1 MEKQKFLVVD
11 GNSIMNRAFYGIKLL
26 ATKDGL
32 FTNAIYG
39 FLNILY
45 MIQDKMNLDYIAVA
59 FDLRAPTFRHEMF
72 DDYKAHRKMMP
83 DELRVQMPIVKEVL
97 TAMNIPI
104 FEVAGFEA
112 DDILGTI
119 SKINDE
125 KKDMETYI
133 LTGDKDSFQLISNNT
148 TIIMPT
154 TKMGK
159 TEYTYYT
166 PKLLKE
172 KYNIDPIQVIDVKAL
187 MGDSSDNIP
196 GVPGIGEKTA
206 YSLITANNSINQIYE
221 NIDNINC
228 SESVRKKLIDNKDIA
243 FLSYDLAKI
252 DTNVDIEIDI
262 NNIKIKE
269 PNLAELKS
277 IFERLSFKKFLDR
290 YDEVADIVS
299 SDNADFYKEFEE
311 IKFIDIE
318 KKYNDFNDLVESN
331 KEMYVSYI
339 NNTKTTLDNMFV
351 ILIDEAI
358 CYIKLDENNREK
370 TVEFLSKVCTN
381 KINKI
386 GYDLKA
392 IYNLASQYN
401 INSFVNFNSDVK
413 LAYYLLNSSENN
425 FTMENILYKILNVT
439 MPVDVDEE
447 KETKK
452 VSQTSLFD
460 VLTEEV
466 NNEETF
472 KNELTEN
479 QKKYIYA
486 YVFAVKKLNKILIE
500 KVEKQGLHFI
510 YYDMELP
517 LSITLN
523 NIENN
528 GMFIDKEKL
537 ILFGEELNNML
548 QKLEKDIYIDAGEEF
563 NINSPM
569 QLSRVL
575 FEVLGIPTAKKNK
588 TGYSTDKETLESLS
602 SHHIVIDKI
611 LEYRKVIK
619 LKSTF
624 VDGMI
629 ECIQQDGRIRTT
641 FMQTVTSTGR
651 ISSIEPNLQNI
662 PVRTELG
669 AKIRECFIA
678 EPGNIIIDADYS
690 QIELRLLAHMSD
702 DQTMINAFINGDDIH
717 TITASQVFNVPLDE
731 VTSELRS
738 KAKAVNFGIV
748 YGISGFGLAK
758 NINSSRAE
766 ASEYIKNYLEK
777 YHSVKGF
784 MEKCIKDGTENGF
797 VKTMFGRIRTTDELK
812 ASNKNTIMFGERIAM
827 NAPIQGTA
835 ADIIKLAMNKLYNE
849 IKKEKLNAK
858 IIMQV
863 HDELIIEAPENE
875 KEKIIEIM
883 KNSMQNIIELKVP
896 LEVSINV
903 RKILE

>member
-45 MIQDKMNLDYIAVA
+45 MVQDKLDLDYIAVA

-72 DDYKAHRKMMP
+72 DEYKAHRKMMP
-83 DELRVQMPIVKEVL
+83 DELRVQMPIIKEIL

-104 FEVAGFEA
+104 YEVAGFEA

-119 SKINDE
+119 SKVNDE
-125 KKDMETYI
+125 KDIETYI

-154 TKMGK
+154 TKKGK
-159 TEYTYYT
+159 TEYTFYT
-166 PKLLKE
+166 PELLKE

-196 GVPGIGEKTA
+196 GIPGIGEKTA
-206 YSLITANNSINQIYE
+206 YSLITANNSIRQVYD

-228 SESVRKKLIDNKDIA
+228 TESVRKKLIDNKDVA

-252 DTNVDIEIDI
+252 DTNVDIRMDLD
-262 NNIKIKE
+262 NIKIKE
-269 PNLAELKS
+269 PNLPELKGL
-277 IFERLSFKKFLDR
+277 FERLSFKKFLDR
-290 YDEVADIVS
+290 YEETGDIVS
-299 SDNADFYKEFEE
+299 ADNTKFYNNFEE
-311 IKFIDIE
+311 MKFINIE
-318 KKYNDFNDLVESN
+318 EEYDTFSLLIESN
-331 KEMYVSYI
+331 KEMYVVYI
-339 NNTKTTLDNMFV
+339 NNTKTTLDNVFA
-351 ILIDEAI
+351 ILCNNTI
-358 CYIKLDENNREK
+358 CYMMINENNKEK
-370 TVEFLSKVCTN
+370 TAKFLNMVCIN

-392 IYNLASQYN
+392 IYNLSSQYN
-401 INSFVNFNSDVK
+401 IDTFVNFTSDVK

-425 FTMENILYKILNVT
+425 YTMENILYTTLKVT
-439 MPVDVDEE
+439 MPIDTGEE

-452 VSQTSLFD
+452 ASQTSLFD
-460 VLTEEV
+460 TFTEEV
-466 NNEETF
+466 NKEESS
-472 KNELTEN
+472 KKQLTEN

-486 YVFAVKKLNKILIE
+486 YVFATKKLNNFLEERIKQ
-500 KVEKQGLHFI
+500 QGLKFI

-523 NIENN
+523 NIEKN
-528 GMFIDKEKL
+528 GMLIDKEKL
-537 ILFGEELNNML
+537 MSFGEELSKML
-548 QKLEKDIYIDAGEEF
+548 EKLEKEIYIDAGEEF
-563 NINSPM
+563 NVNSPM
-569 QLSRVL
+569 QLSKIL

-602 SHHIVIDKI
+602 NHHIIIDKI
-611 LEYRKVIK
+611 LEYRKISK

-624 VDGMI
+624 VDGMLDCI
-629 ECIQQDGRIRTT
+629 EQDGRIHTT

-678 EPGNIIIDADYS
+678 KPGNVIIDADYS
-690 QIELRLLAHMSD
+690 QIELRLLAHMSND
-702 DQTMINAFINGDDIH
+702 ETMINAFINGDDIH
-717 TITASQVFNVPLDE
+717 TITASQVFNIPLDE

-777 YHSVKGF
+777 YHSVKEF
-784 MEKCIKDGTENGF
+784 MEKCIKDGTEHGF
-797 VKTMFGRIRTTDELK
+797 VKTLFGRIRTTEELK

-849 IKKEKLNAK
+849 IKKQKLNAK

-863 HDELIIEAPENE
+863 HDELLIEAPESE
-875 KEKIIEIM
+875 KDKVIEIM
-883 KNSMQNIIELKVP
+883 KNSMQNIIDLKVP
-896 LEVSINV
+896 LEVSINI